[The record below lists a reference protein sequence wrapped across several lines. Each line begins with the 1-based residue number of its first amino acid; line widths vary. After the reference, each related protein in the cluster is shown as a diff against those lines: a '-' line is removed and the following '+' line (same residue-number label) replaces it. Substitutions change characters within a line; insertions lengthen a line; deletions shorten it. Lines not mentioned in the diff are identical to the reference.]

1 MSHSLKEEKKQL
13 RKSIKETLG
22 KIDEQN
28 VKEQSDAV
36 TQKVLQLPQY
46 QKASA
51 ISVFLSM
58 PGREVSTSAIVTDA
72 LGQGKKVFIPYIH
85 PETDSGKSKIMDM
98 LRLKD
103 ESDQQNLKPDAW
115 GIPSLSAEGIEER
128 ENALGG
134 RGISDAGHRGHSSVE
149 LDLIFMPGMAFDSAN
164 NRLGHGK
171 GFYDRYL
178 SRIRENIGR
187 GEAPARFPVLIA
199 LALREQLLPPM
210 EQVPASDDDWKIDR
224 LVIPD

>member
-1 MSHSLKEEKKQL
+1 M
-13 RKSIKETLG
+13 
-22 KIDEQN
+22 
-28 VKEQSDAV
+28 
-36 TQKVLQLPQY
+36 TQKVLQLPEY

-72 LGQGKKVFIPYIH
+72 LSQGKKVFIPYIH

-115 GIPSLSAEGIEER
+115 GIPSLSAEGLEER

-134 RGISDAGHRGHSSVE
+134 IGISDAGHGNHSSVE

-164 NRLGHGK
+164 NRLGHGR

-178 SRIRENIGR
+178 SRIREHIDT
-187 GEAPARFPVLIA
+187 GEAPQRFPVLSKSTFA
-199 LALREQLLPPM
+199 SQNQRYVLTVLKLLWLF
-210 EQVPASDDDWKIDR
+210 ASNFSRRPSRFPRRKTTGK
-224 LVIPD
+224 